1 MLSLIRKATCKKE
14 LKTKWDT
21 GVVSAKNPPMTKLH
35 QTRELFNYSNWRVF
49 TWQLVVVKLKIVCTF
64 SLSLSSF
71 YRLHPPCLGIDASLL
86 FLVLLAIND
95 NLNDICLLI
104 RPLRL
109 CMVGSS
115 YITTCESLAFCY
127 VIKCF
132 FIHHGRSYLSMSSS
146 RVVPNKITPLLKSD
160 SQIQNIKCLTK
171 CFGVFLSYLWP
182 SVYIAV

>member
-1 MLSLIRKATCKKE
+1 MESIHLIFVRI
-14 LKTKWDT
+14 
-21 GVVSAKNPPMTKLH
+21 
-35 QTRELFNYSNWRVF
+35 
-49 TWQLVVVKLKIVCTF
+49 KIVCSFFF

-71 YRLHPPCLGIDASLL
+71 YRLHPPCLGINASLL
-86 FLVLLAIND
+86 FLVLLAVND
-95 NLNDICLLI
+95 NLNDICPLV

-109 CMVGSS
+109 CMIGSS
-115 YITTCESLAFCY
+115 YITTCESLALCY

-132 FIHHGRSYLSMSSS
+132 FIHQCNGRSYLFMSSS

-182 SVYIAV
+182 SVYVAVWYGHQLYNLLHFT